1 MARTAKLSIFVLIS
15 LGSGIAAHQFVN
27 WQSSDPVKFALLLL
41 LTIAASTMTVTLP
54 GARGTVSV
62 NFVFILAGVMSL
74 SLRETL
80 AIACCGTLIQT
91 FWTPTQK
98 PAWWELLM
106 YLSNA
111 VLATAASGLA
121 YHAGMSFCGPD
132 GSVVVLPA
140 ASAVF
145 LIVNTAPLAAVM
157 SVTARRPA
165 YRIWCESYFWCLPCY
180 LFGAVLTWS
189 ASEITWPLHLPASLK
204 LALFAYFIH
213 RTNKLYVGRMQDHQ
227 RHSNDL
233 SALHLRTMETL
244 ATAMQAKDN
253 STRYHLRRARA
264 YALQIG
270 RELELPDRHLEALE
284 SAALLHDIGNLA
296 VPQHIIAK
304 PDKLTAEEFEK
315 VKIHP
320 IVGAEILEQ
329 VRFPV
334 EVTAIV
340 RSHHERWD
348 GNGYPAGLC
357 GEEIPIGAR
366 ILAVIDSVNALISDR
381 HHRPALDLK
390 EAVEVVCEQAGTAFD
405 PNVVA
410 VLKKSYLKLER
421 TLQTEPEDWSKLSGD
436 LRVSCGAEPA
446 AGFEQPASADK
457 TVPDALR
464 SIAAAHHEAQVMIE
478 MAGELGNTLSLP
490 ETLSLADARLRMLVP
505 YDAIAVYVKSGDVL
519 IPEFAEGENC
529 RFLRSLAIPVGQG
542 MLGWVAQNQRPIING
557 NPMAE
562 AGQIGEPR
570 RYGTLRSALAVPL
583 CADDRVIAVLALY
596 SKTPDAFSREHLR
609 ILQTVQHRL
618 GTAVENAV
626 QYRLAESSAAT
637 DYVTGLPNARSVF
650 LQLERELAR
659 SATSGHGVAVFVCD
673 LDGFKQVND
682 QYGHNEG
689 NKVLFHVASALKRN
703 CRPYDYVGRLG
714 GDEFVIILPEIRP
727 EAIPLRVAQLR
738 TVISEPGGPK
748 AVDLIGLSV
757 GSAFAPDDGT
767 DSDALLAIA
776 DERMYAAKQAHKR
789 TQRISKLSRS
799 PMPVRAAAAGARAAT
814 CGQA

>member
-1 MARTAKLSIFVLIS
+1 
-15 LGSGIAAHQFVN
+15 
-27 WQSSDPVKFALLLL
+27 
-41 LTIAASTMTVTLP
+41 
-54 GARGTVSV
+54 
-62 NFVFILAGVMSL
+62 
-74 SLRETL
+74 
-80 AIACCGTLIQT
+80 
-91 FWTPTQK
+91 
-98 PAWWELLM
+98 
-106 YLSNA
+106 
-111 VLATAASGLA
+111 
-121 YHAGMSFCGPD
+121 
-132 GSVVVLPA
+132 
-140 ASAVF
+140 
-145 LIVNTAPLAAVM
+145 
-157 SVTARRPA
+157 
-165 YRIWCESYFWCLPCY
+165 
-180 LFGAVLTWS
+180 
-189 ASEITWPLHLPASLK
+189 
-204 LALFAYFIH
+204 
-213 RTNKLYVGRMQDHQ
+213 
-227 RHSNDL
+227 
-233 SALHLRTMETL
+233 
-244 ATAMQAKDN
+244 
-253 STRYHLRRARA
+253 
-264 YALQIG
+264 
-270 RELELPDRHLEALE
+270 
-284 SAALLHDIGNLA
+284 
-296 VPQHIIAK
+296 
-304 PDKLTAEEFEK
+304 
-315 VKIHP
+315 
-320 IVGAEILEQ
+320 
-329 VRFPV
+329 
-334 EVTAIV
+334 
-340 RSHHERWD
+340 
-348 GNGYPAGLC
+348 
-357 GEEIPIGAR
+357 
-366 ILAVIDSVNALISDR
+366 
-381 HHRPALDLK
+381 
-390 EAVEVVCEQAGTAFD
+390 
-405 PNVVA
+405 
-410 VLKKSYLKLER
+410 
-421 TLQTEPEDWSKLSGD
+421 
-436 LRVSCGAEPA
+436 
-446 AGFEQPASADK
+446 
-457 TVPDALR
+457 
-464 SIAAAHHEAQVMIE
+464 
-478 MAGELGNTLSLP
+478 
-490 ETLSLADARLRMLVP
+490 
-505 YDAIAVYVKSGDVL
+505 
-519 IPEFAEGENC
+519 
-529 RFLRSLAIPVGQG
+529 

-583 CADDRVIAVLALY
+583 GADDRVIAVLALY

-767 DSDALLAIA
+767 DSDAMLAIA